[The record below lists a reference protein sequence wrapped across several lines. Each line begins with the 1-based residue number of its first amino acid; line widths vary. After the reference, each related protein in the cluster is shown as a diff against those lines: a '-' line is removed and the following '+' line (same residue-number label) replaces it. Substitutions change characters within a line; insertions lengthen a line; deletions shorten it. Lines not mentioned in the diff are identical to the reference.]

1 MRLLW
6 SLPKAAPALLRHL
19 LGYAELVVQDLEDSQ
34 HHLAARLVAGAVLG
48 LSLFFLVLCL
58 CLLVVALT
66 WDTPRRVPAICWML
80 AGFFVIALF
89 AGLYRST
96 VVRDRVPLLAT
107 VRKEWSED
115 RVILERILAPDEE

>member
-19 LGYAELVVQDLEDSQ
+19 FGYAELAVQDLEDAQ
-34 HHLAARLVAGAVLG
+34 HHLTSRLVAGAVLV
-48 LSLFFLVLCL
+48 LSVFFLVSCL

-66 WDTPRRVPAICWML
+66 WDTPRRVLAICCMIG
-80 AGFFVIALF
+80 GFSVIALF
-89 AGLYRST
+89 AGLYRSS
-96 VVRDRVPLLAT
+96 VARDRLPLLAT
-107 VRKEWSED
+107 VRKEWRED

>member
-1 MRLLW
+1 LLW

-34 HHLAARLVAGAVLG
+34 RSLAARLVAAVVLG
-48 LSLFFLVLCL
+48 ISLLFLVLCV

-66 WDTPRRVPAICWML
+66 WDTPRRVQAIVWMIGVF
-80 AGFFVIALF
+80 AVIAVI
-89 AGLYRST
+89 AGVYRAN
-96 VVRDRVPLLAT
+96 VARDRGRLLST

-115 RVILERILAPDEE
+115 RVILERILAHKEE